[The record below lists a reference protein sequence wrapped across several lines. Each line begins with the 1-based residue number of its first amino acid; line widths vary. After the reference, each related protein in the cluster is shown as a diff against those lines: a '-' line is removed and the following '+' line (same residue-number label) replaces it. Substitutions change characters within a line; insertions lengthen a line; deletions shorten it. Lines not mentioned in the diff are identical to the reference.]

1 MLLLNPLVCCGA
13 VISTPPA
20 TLSAG
25 AIHAIERGGI
35 HVEQQWLPPKLIS
48 ALRAD
53 AEALFAQGL
62 FAPDGLTNTAVERSR
77 QGFSKRD
84 RQTFRGDG
92 WMSDAGNRAA
102 RLEFSDRMYDLRKQL
117 ASGLG
122 RPSLAVEGDRKH
134 ETTYNWYEIGA
145 KLGRHLDEHHE
156 ETKGTKG
163 WLRPTRRSVT
173 WLVYLND
180 EWKEN
185 EGGALR
191 TFPRAELSAEPV
203 GADKGNLQVGWLDG
217 TRPVFLEYFD
227 SGRELGLSRL
237 YCRAVKGSGGGGGGG
252 GGVLG
257 RGVLGSGV
265 LGSGLLGGGGLLG
278 SGLLGDGRRET
289 LSTADFEV
297 PRQPVDFSRFL
308 RPEYA
313 AGFEQISTT
322 RLDPR
327 FATGAPAGFA
337 EFPELHHV
345 DVVPAAG
352 TLVLFDSVSLPH
364 LVREVTGAR
373 PRVAATGWFHEDSVF
388 SFS

>member
-1 MLLLNPLVCCGA
+1 MLLLNPLACA

-77 QGFSKRD
+77 QGFSNRD

-92 WMSDAGNRAA
+92 WMSDAGNCAA
-102 RLEFSDRMYDLRKQL
+102 RLEFSDRMYDLRKEL

-134 ETTYNWYEIGA
+134 ETTYNWYEVGA

-180 EWKEN
+180 EWKAA

-227 SGRELGLSRL
+227 SGLELGLSRL
-237 YCRAVKGSGGGGGGG
+237 YCRAVKGSSGS
-252 GGVLG
+252 GVLG
-257 RGVLGSGV
+257 GGGV
-265 LGSGLLGGGGLLG
+265 LGSGLLGG
-278 SGLLGDGRRET
+278 GRRET